1 MTTSELRPAWVDE
14 PAALAALC
22 ERARQSGQVA
32 IDTEADSLHSY
43 FHKLCLVQ
51 LSFDGAHALVDP
63 LALGRENLRPLAL
76 LLADSAVRKLL
87 HGADYDLRVL
97 DRDLGARV
105 VNVRDTQVAAQLLGE
120 PQTGL
125 AALAGKLLD
134 VALDKKFQRADWGER
149 PLSAEARAYAAGDT
163 AFLAGL
169 GAALSAKLAER
180 GRLAWWEEECASLE
194 AIRWEPPEPDPLA
207 FERIK
212 GSRALRGAARDRLAA
227 LFAWRETR
235 AAGDDVPPFKILQAE
250 ALVTLAADPPAD
262 LEALASIRGVGRST
276 VRRFGRELLAVTATP
291 PAAPDRLAKDR
302 FVVDRE
308 REGRFKRLRAVRDEV
323 AAGLAID
330 GGVLAPRAAL
340 EAVAD
345 RLPADEASLADCLGR
360 GWRASVLAPFLL
372 PVAAAWRGGS

>member
-63 LALGRENLRPLAL
+63 LALGRENLRPLAR

-169 GAALSAKLAER
+169 GAALSARLAEL
-180 GRLAWWEEECASLE
+180 GRLAWWEEECAALE

-212 GSRALRGAARDRLAA
+212 GSRAPARRGARPAGRA
-227 LFAWRETR
+227 LRV
-235 AAGDDVPPFKILQAE
+235 AGDSGRPATTCRRSRSSRRRRWSRWPP
-250 ALVTLAADPPAD
+250 TPPAD
-262 LEALASIRGVGRST
+262 LDALASG
-276 VRRFGRELLAVTATP
+276 
-291 PAAPDRLAKDR
+291 
-302 FVVDRE
+302 
-308 REGRFKRLRAVRDEV
+308 
-323 AAGLAID
+323 
-330 GGVLAPRAAL
+330 PRASA
-340 EAVAD
+340 ARPCVAS
-345 RLPADEASLADCLGR
+345 AASC
-360 GWRASVLAPFLL
+360 SP
-372 PVAAAWRGGS
+372 